1 MNFYDGL
8 RKTMVKLAQV
18 EGDAEIVSILVR
30 AGKHYYCIN
39 TECEAEELDVTLNED
54 KSKGFEK

>member
-1 MNFYDGL
+1 MNFYDEL

-54 KSKGFEK
+54 K

>member
-18 EGDAEIVSILVR
+18 EGDAEIISILVR

-39 TECEAEELDVTLNED
+39 TECKAEELDVTINKD
-54 KSKGFEK
+54 KTKGE